1 MAQNN
6 GCKKMH
12 VFDLLNLRFQWEEI
26 VRDYKM
32 DDKRKV
38 GIIDNLQWFIENGAT
53 GNRFRNGYTES
64 QNLAKEILD
73 NF

>member
-6 GCKKMH
+6 ECKKMN
-12 VFDLLNLRFQWEEI
+12 VFELLDLRYRWEEI
-26 VRDYKM
+26 VRDFKM

-64 QNLAKEILD
+64 QHLAKEILD

>member
-6 GCKKMH
+6 ECKKMN
-12 VFDLLNLRFQWEEI
+12 VFELLDLRYRWEEI
-26 VRDYKM
+26 VRDFKM

-53 GNRFRNGYTES
+53 GNRFRNGYSES
-64 QNLAKEILD
+64 QHLAKEILD

>member
-1 MAQNN
+1 MSQVKAT
-6 GCKKMH
+6 
-12 VFDLLNLRFQWEEI
+12 VFELLDLRYQWEEI
-26 VRDYKM
+26 VRDFKM

-53 GNRFRNGYTES
+53 GNRFRNGYAES
-64 QNLAKEILD
+64 QHLAKEILD

>member
-38 GIIDNLQWFIENGAT
+38 GLIDNLQWYIDNGAT
-53 GNRFRNGYTES
+53 GNRFRSGYKES
-64 QNLAKEILD
+64 CEIAKEILD

>member
-6 GCKKMH
+6 GCNKMH

-38 GIIDNLQWFIENGAT
+38 GIIDNLQWYIDNGAT
-53 GNRFRNGYTES
+53 GNRFRSGYKES
-64 QNLAKEILD
+64 CEIAKEILD

>member
-6 GCKKMH
+6 GCEKMH

-38 GIIDNLQWFIENGAT
+38 GIIDNLQWYIDNGAT
-53 GNRFRNGYTES
+53 GNRFRSGYKES
-64 QNLAKEILD
+64 CEIAKEILD